1 MMRKLLVVL
10 VAALS
15 LVSCGGG
22 GSGLCQ
28 EIGGLLCDKA
38 CACREGSACAMEQN
52 GLTIS
57 FDSESDCRA
66 LFVAFGCSRGDA
78 AAYNDA
84 AACLPLVEAATCTG
98 TGTEGAVSL
107 PADPVCESPG

>member
-1 MMRKLLVVL
+1 MRKLLVML
-10 VAALS
+10 ATALA

-22 GSGLCQ
+22 DTGLCQ
-28 EIGGLLCDKA
+28 KIGGTLCDKA
-38 CACREGSACAMEQN
+38 CACREGPTCGMEQN

-57 FDSESDCRA
+57 FDSASDCRA
-66 LFVAFGCSRGDA
+66 FFVTFGCSMGDA

-98 TGTEGAVSL
+98 TGTEAAVSL